1 MFRKKPCRAHI
12 NKVNSLI
19 VDTFQFP
26 LQLEPQDAIRVL
38 QVMAMEDL
46 SHCQLL
52 SHSEVRISVLDMH
65 PQELLSFLQ
74 NPS

>member
-1 MFRKKPCRAHI
+1 MFRQKTCREHI

-26 LQLEPQDAIRVL
+26 LQLEPQYAIRVL
-38 QVMAMEDL
+38 EVMAKGL
-46 SHCQLL
+46 SCCQLL